1 LADVRH
7 FHLHRRQPVSIVGA
21 IDIHR
26 DGELLLIAQALGL
39 IGAGLGLREGGQK
52 QGGQNRDDRDDDQQ
66 FDESESGS
74 RTPK

>member
-1 LADVRH
+1 
-7 FHLHRRQPVSIVGA
+7 
-21 IDIHR
+21 
-26 DGELLLIAQALGL
+26 LLLIAQALGL